1 MHKGNTM
8 TKAVIYARVSTKDQ
22 NTENQIKELREVA
35 TKSNWE
41 IVKVYSD
48 VKSGSKGRANREG
61 LNAMLTAVTKREV
74 DQVLCWSVDRL
85 GRSLTDLVSTM
96 DTINSVGANLYI
108 HTQGLDTNTP
118 TGRAMFEMV
127 GVFAQFERSLI
138 VERVN
143 AGLAVAKA
151 KGVKLGRPK
160 ITERLKQQIRGL
172 IAEAKSV
179 RAIAKEMKVSTGT
192 VINVKKGM
200 TSQLD
205 PIVVPSKP
213 TESTDNN
220 ALTMTNAEFR
230 EYAKSRLTKAD
241 NKSI

>member
-118 TGRAMFEMV
+118 VGRAMFEMV

-151 KGVKLGRPK
+151 KGVTLGRPRVK
-160 ITERLKQQIRGL
+160 ERLKQQIREL
-172 IAEAKSV
+172 IAEGKSV
-179 RAIAKEMKVSTGT
+179 RAVAKAMKVSTGT

-200 TSQLD
+200 TSAETSS
-205 PIVVPSKP
+205 VVPPNS
-213 TESTDNN
+213 TESRESDLSGMST
-220 ALTMTNAEFR
+220 AEKVDYFR
-230 EYAKSRLTKAD
+230 AELDKRK
-241 NKSI
+241 KR

>member
-118 TGRAMFEMV
+118 VGRAMFEMV

-151 KGVKLGRPK
+151 KGVTLGRPRVK
-160 ITERLKQQIRGL
+160 ERLKQQIRGL

-192 VINVKKGM
+192 VINIKKGM
-200 TSQLD
+200 TSAETSS
-205 PIVVPSKP
+205 VVPPNS
-213 TESTDNN
+213 TESRESDLSGMST
-220 ALTMTNAEFR
+220 AEKVDYFR
-230 EYAKSRLTKAD
+230 AELDKRK
-241 NKSI
+241 KR

>member
-41 IVKVYSD
+41 IVEVYSD

-61 LNAMLTAVTKREV
+61 LDAMLTAVTKREA

-85 GRSLTDLVSTM
+85 GRSLTDLVQTM
-96 DTINSVGANLYI
+96 DTINSSGANLYI

-118 TGRAMFEMV
+118 TGKAMFQMV
-127 GVFAQFERSLI
+127 GVFAEFERSMI
-138 VERVN
+138 VERVH

-192 VINVKKGM
+192 VINIKKGM
-200 TSQLD
+200 TSAETSS
-205 PIVVPSKP
+205 VVPP
-213 TESTDNN
+213 NTTESRESDLSGMST
-220 ALTMTNAEFR
+220 AEKVDYFR
-230 EYAKSRLTKAD
+230 AELDKRK
-241 NKSI
+241 KR

>member
-1 MHKGNTM
+1 
-8 TKAVIYARVSTKDQ
+8 
-22 NTENQIKELREVA
+22 
-35 TKSNWE
+35 
-41 IVKVYSD
+41 
-48 VKSGSKGRANREG
+48 
-61 LNAMLTAVTKREV
+61 
-74 DQVLCWSVDRL
+74 LCWSVDRL

-118 TGRAMFEMV
+118 VGRAMFEMV

-151 KGVKLGRPK
+151 KGVTLGRPRVK
-160 ITERLKQQIRGL
+160 ERLKQQIRGL

-200 TSQLD
+200 TSAETSS
-205 PIVVPSKP
+205 VVPPNS
-213 TESTDNN
+213 TESRESDLSGMST
-220 ALTMTNAEFR
+220 AEKVDYFR
-230 EYAKSRLTKAD
+230 AELDKRK
-241 NKSI
+241 KR

>member
-41 IVKVYSD
+41 IVEVYSD

-61 LNAMLTAVTKREV
+61 LDAMLTAVTKREA

-85 GRSLTDLVSTM
+85 GRSLTDLVQTM
-96 DTINSVGANLYI
+96 DTINSSGANLYI

-118 TGRAMFEMV
+118 TGKAMFQMV
-127 GVFAQFERSLI
+127 GVFAEFERSMI

-160 ITERLKQQIRGL
+160 ITERLKQQIREL
-172 IAEAKSV
+172 IAEGKSV

-192 VINVKKGM
+192 VINIKKGM

-205 PIVVPSKP
+205 PTVVPP
-213 TESTDNN
+213 NTTESRESDLSGMST
-220 ALTMTNAEFR
+220 AEKVDYFR
-230 EYAKSRLTKAD
+230 AELDKRK
-241 NKSI
+241 KR

>member
-41 IVKVYSD
+41 IVEVYSD

-151 KGVKLGRPK
+151 KGVKLGRPRVK
-160 ITERLKQQIRGL
+160 ERLKQQIRGL

-192 VINVKKGM
+192 VINIKKGM
-200 TSQLD
+200 TSAETSS
-205 PIVVPSKP
+205 VVPPNS
-213 TESTDNN
+213 TESRESDLSGMST
-220 ALTMTNAEFR
+220 AEKVDYFR
-230 EYAKSRLTKAD
+230 AELDKRK
-241 NKSI
+241 KR